1 MGEADP
7 GHDSTKKQSAGNISP
22 RLPTI
27 GAATSDEQKDPPTMA
42 NSLSGFRVLEVA
54 AWTFVPA
61 AGAVLADWGADVIK
75 VEHPEM
81 GDPQRGLVS
90 MGLIPGGDNAV
101 NYIMEQPN
109 RGKRSI
115 GLDISTDAGR
125 EILYKLA
132 ETSDVFLT
140 SFLPSVRQRLQID
153 VEHIR
158 AVNPDIVY
166 ARGSGQGAL
175 GEDRNKPG
183 YDGSVYWGRGGVAHA
198 LTPADSARPIGGR
211 AAFGDLAGGMAIAGG
226 IAAGLLQRATTGVAP
241 VVDVSLLSLAMWVLS
256 PDIVASGLYGG
267 DPMPKFDR
275 TSTPNPLVGNYQTSD
290 DRFITLMMLQS
301 DRFWPEFCTVIGRP
315 DLVTDERFIDGASR
329 FANREACVKE
339 LDQEF
344 ASRTYEEW
352 KVALAP
358 LTGAWAPV
366 QMASEL
372 VDDPQVQAN
381 GYLSRVHRDD
391 GRQYDLVMNP
401 VQMDE
406 TPDALPPA
414 PEHGQHTEE
423 ILLELGLDW
432 DAIIGHKESGAVL

>member
-1 MGEADP
+1 
-7 GHDSTKKQSAGNISP
+7 
-22 RLPTI
+22 
-27 GAATSDEQKDPPTMA
+27 MA
-42 NSLSGFRVLEVA
+42 NALSGFRVLEVA

-61 AGAVLADWGADVIK
+61 AGAILADWGADVIK
-75 VEHPEM
+75 VEHPQL

-90 MGLIPGGDNAV
+90 MGLIPGGDDAV
-101 NYIMEQPN
+101 NYIIEQPN

-115 GLDISTDAGR
+115 GIDISTDPGR
-125 EILYKLA
+125 DLLYKLV

-158 AVNPDIVY
+158 SVNPNIVY
-166 ARGSGQGAL
+166 VRGSGQGPL
-175 GEDRNKPG
+175 GPDNNKPG

-198 LTPADSARPIGGR
+198 LTPADAKWPIGGR
-211 AAFGDLAGGMAIAGG
+211 AAFGDLAGAMAIAGG
-226 IAAGLLQRATTGVAP
+226 IAAGLLQRATTGEAP
-241 VVDVSLLSLAMWVLS
+241 IVDVSLLGLAMWVLS
-256 PDIVASGLYGG
+256 PDVVASGLYGG

-275 TSTPNPLVGNYQTSD
+275 SASPNPLVGNYRTSD
-290 DRFITLMMLQS
+290 GRFITLMMLQA
-301 DRFWPEFCTVIGRP
+301 DRYWPEFCAVIGRP
-315 DLVTDERFIDGASR
+315 DLVDDARFVDGASR
-329 FANREACVKE
+329 FANREACVKAIDE
-339 LDQEF
+339 VF

-352 KVALAP
+352 KTTLAN
-358 LTGAWAPV
+358 LSGAWAPV

-381 GYLSRVHRDD
+381 GYLRRVERGD
-391 GRQYDLVMNP
+391 GRTYDLVANP

-406 TPDALPPA
+406 TADELLPA

-432 DAIIGHKESGAVL
+432 ETIAAHKETGAIL

>member
-1 MGEADP
+1 MSKAL
-7 GHDSTKKQSAGNISP
+7 AGY
-22 RLPTI
+22 
-27 GAATSDEQKDPPTMA
+27 
-42 NSLSGFRVLEVA
+42 RVLEVA

-75 VEHPEM
+75 VEHPQM

-90 MGLIPGGDNAV
+90 MGLIPGGENAV

-125 EILYKLA
+125 ELLHKLA

-158 AVNPDIVY
+158 AVNPNIVY
-166 ARGSGQGAL
+166 ARGSGMGPL
-175 GEDRNKPG
+175 GDERNKPG
-183 YDGSVYWGRGGVAHA
+183 YDGSIYWGRGGVAHA
-198 LTPADSARPIGGR
+198 LTPSDASWPIGGR

-226 IAAGLLQRATTGVAP
+226 IAAGLLQRATTGEAP
-241 VVDVSLLSLAMWVLS
+241 IIDVSLLGLAMWVLS

-267 DPMPKFDR
+267 DPMPKFNR
-275 TSTPNPLVGNYQTSD
+275 SATPNPLVGNYRTSD
-290 DRFITLMMLQS
+290 GRYITLMMLQA

-315 DLVTDERFIDGASR
+315 DLISDPRFVDGASR
-329 FANREACVKE
+329 FANREACVE
-339 LDQEF
+339 ALDAEF
-344 ASRTYEEW
+344 ATKTYEEW
-352 KVALAP
+352 KTMLEP
-358 LTGAWAPV
+358 LSGAWAPV
-366 QMASEL
+366 QMPSEL
-372 VDDPQVQAN
+372 ADDPQVTAN
-381 GYLSRVHRDD
+381 GYLGHVLRGD
-391 GRQYDLVMNP
+391 GREYDLVSNP

-406 TPDALPPA
+406 QADTLVPA
-414 PEHGQHTEE
+414 PEHGQHTED

-432 DAIIGHKESGAVL
+432 DAIMAYKESGAIL